1 MNNEFSNEISLPMP
15 FFMNR
20 SSSPTLQEVAD
31 SLIGFDAIV
40 KRFPKILSKVMD
52 LPIKSVSTD
61 VNKIEIGSL
70 YEDLIV
76 KFGFGG
82 QEQMDLFLKDMHEKF
97 MNHKAV
103 PFLLFFALLIAGG
116 VTAYKVLFPG
126 QQTLSPVVNSNNT
139 IITLI
144 SSEVGKDPETIR
156 SIIERS
162 IPYSESIKLSK
173 DSYKIFKAFG
183 DSDSLKFRNF
193 DRFDLQKDVVKSFPE
208 NVDFDSVQNVKD
220 FDGVEVQIRAADM
233 DSASR
238 GWAAKIPSL
247 IKTRIKVKVAEGV
260 DVSKVQIGKSVKA
273 DVSVVYKLKGE
284 KVVPNYCILRKIY

>member
-1 MNNEFSNEISLPMP
+1 MSFSLDRETL
-15 FFMNR
+15 
-20 SSSPTLQEVAD
+20 PTLQDVVD
-31 SLIGFDAIV
+31 SLQGFDAIV
-40 KRFPKILSKVMD
+40 KRFPRILPD
-52 LPIKSVSTD
+52 LIGVPIKSVSVD
-61 VNKIEIGSL
+61 VKDVRVGSL
-70 YEDLIV
+70 YDDLIV
-76 KFGFGG
+76 KFMFGG
-82 QEQMDLFLKDMHEKF
+82 QEHMDLFLEQMHEKF

-103 PFLLFFALLIAGG
+103 PYLIFFALLIAGG
-116 VTAYKVLFPG
+116 VTAYKVIFPG

-193 DRFDLQKDVVKSFPE
+193 DGFDLQKDVVKSFPE
-208 NVDFDSVQNVKD
+208 NVDFDSVQDVKD

-233 DSASR
+233 DSVSR

-247 IKTRIKVKVAEGV
+247 IKSRIKVKVAEGV

>member
-1 MNNEFSNEISLPMP
+1 MALVNEILLPMP
-15 FFMNR
+15 FFMDR
-20 SSSPTLQEVAD
+20 QTLPTLQEVAD
-31 SLIGFDAIV
+31 SLIGFDSIV

-52 LPIKSVSTD
+52 LPIKSVSAD

-103 PFLLFFALLIAGG
+103 PFLLFFALLIFGG

-193 DRFDLQKDVVKSFPE
+193 DGFDLQKDVVKSFPE
-208 NVDFDSVQNVKD
+208 NVDFDSVQDVKD

-273 DVSVVYKLKGE
+273 DVSVVYKLKGD
-284 KVVPNYCILRKIY
+284 KIVPNYCILRKIY

>member
-1 MNNEFSNEISLPMP
+1 
-15 FFMNR
+15 
-20 SSSPTLQEVAD
+20 
-31 SLIGFDAIV
+31 
-40 KRFPKILSKVMD
+40 
-52 LPIKSVSTD
+52 
-61 VNKIEIGSL
+61 
-70 YEDLIV
+70 
-76 KFGFGG
+76 
-82 QEQMDLFLKDMHEKF
+82 MH
-97 MNHKAV
+97 HKAIPYLV
-103 PFLLFFALLIAGG
+103 FFALLVAGG
-116 VTAYKVLFPG
+116 VSAYKIFSPG
-126 QQTLSPVVNSNNT
+126 ETVSNVINSNNT

-193 DRFDLQKDVVKSFPE
+193 DGFDLQKDVVKSFPE
-208 NVDFDSVQNVKD
+208 NVDFDSVQDVKD

-273 DVSVVYKLKGE
+273 DVSVVYKLKGD
-284 KVVPNYCILRKIY
+284 KIVPNYCILRKIY